1 MTTKTRTAALAG
13 FLCVSIAFTGI
24 AGAFGQAVPTSSSI
38 KTIGTPS
45 APAKPEIVPSLFVM
59 NSRGASLQGDNLV
72 LTGVT
77 QSSIVFADRPIRAA
91 GHQATAEVI
100 AEWGAGGDSFAK
112 YSVRFSE
119 GRLSEGCGRGAE
131 EPEARG

>member
-45 APAKPEIVPSLFVM
+45 APAKPEIVPSLLVM
-59 NSRGASLQGDNLV
+59 NSRGASLLGDNLV
-72 LTGVT
+72 LLA
-77 QSSIVFADRPIRAA
+77 SRRA
-91 GHQATAEVI
+91 
-100 AEWGAGGDSFAK
+100 
-112 YSVRFSE
+112 
-119 GRLSEGCGRGAE
+119 RLSSPIAQYELPVTRL
-131 EPEARG
+131 PPT